1 MLLYAVTDRAW
12 VGRQTLC
19 EQVEA
24 ALKGGCTCVQLR
36 EKELSDA
43 EFLEE
48 AIKIHELCK
57 HYGVPF
63 IVNDNV
69 DIAVKCHAEGIHVGQ
84 DDMKASCVRERVGD
98 DMIIGVSAH
107 TVEEAVE
114 AVKNGADYLGAGAV
128 FGSSTKLNA
137 GAMKK
142 KTLRSICEA
151 VDVPVV
157 AIGGING
164 KNLKELSHTG
174 IDGVALVSA
183 IFAADDIENTC
194 RALRNLTE
202 ETVNSK

>member
-12 VGRQTLC
+12 VGKQTLC

-48 AIKIHELCK
+48 AVKIHEICK
-57 HYGVPF
+57 HY
-63 IVNDNV
+63 
-69 DIAVKCHAEGIHVGQ
+69 
-84 DDMKASCVRERVGD
+84 DMKASCVRERVGD

-128 FGSSTKLNA
+128 FGSSTKQNA

-142 KTLRSICEA
+142 ETLRSICEA
-151 VDVPVV
+151 VDIPVV

-194 RALRNLTE
+194 RALRNLAE
-202 ETVNSK
+202 ETVKSK

>member
-1 MLLYAVTDRAW
+1 
-12 VGRQTLC
+12 
-19 EQVEA
+19 
-24 ALKGGCTCVQLR
+24 
-36 EKELSDA
+36 
-43 EFLEE
+43 
-48 AIKIHELCK
+48 
-57 HYGVPF
+57 
-63 IVNDNV
+63 
-69 DIAVKCHAEGIHVGQ
+69 
-84 DDMKASCVRERVGD
+84 MKASCVRERVGD

-128 FGSSTKLNA
+128 FGSSTKQNE

-142 KTLRSICEA
+142 ETLRSICEA
-151 VDVPVV
+151 VDIPVV

-194 RALRNLTE
+194 RVLRNLTE
-202 ETVNSK
+202 ETVKSK